1 MTGTASEL
9 YHQTMIS
16 VGMLPTLLRW
26 RCCRGQCDQRT
37 GDCYI
42 WRPLWTFIKYGDHN
56 VWCAVNTS
64 EKYGSADAQSG
75 LAGAA
80 SQPGTS
86 ATWQAQRPAGQ
97 LSQACHADMHATARR
112 LTLFCV
118 NCTALRQRPN
128 NLCEF
133 SWYVMDN
140 GRGEEQNIAITDV
153 RAPDGASV
161 YLTTWD
167 ETAPRPHR
175 TPSSRRGIT
184 TYAMQ
189 WGPWSRVTEHST
201 ALETGTPV
209 TSFRQGQR
217 GTPHHGR
224 KNGETPFRSEV
235 SLALFKIV
243 FCR

>member
-1 MTGTASEL
+1 MCSKHVWKIWIRRRSIRISRRRQPARHVRHMTA
-9 YHQTMIS
+9 
-16 VGMLPTLLRW
+16 
-26 RCCRGQCDQRT
+26 
-37 GDCYI
+37 
-42 WRPLWTFIKYGDHN
+42 
-56 VWCAVNTS
+56 A
-64 EKYGSADAQSG
+64 
-75 LAGAA
+75 AA
-80 SQPGTS
+80 SRPAVTGMPRWHACYGPALS
-86 ATWQAQRPAGQ
+86 AT
-97 LSQACHADMHATARR
+97 LCERR
-112 LTLFCV
+112 V
-118 NCTALRQRPN
+118 NCMALRQRPN
-128 NLCEF
+128 NLCVF

-140 GRGEEQNIAITDV
+140 GRDEERNIAITDV

-161 YLTTWD
+161 YFTTWD

-175 TPSSRRGIT
+175 TPPSRRGIKT
-184 TYAMQ
+184 CAMR

-224 KNGETPFRSEV
+224 KNRETPFRSEV